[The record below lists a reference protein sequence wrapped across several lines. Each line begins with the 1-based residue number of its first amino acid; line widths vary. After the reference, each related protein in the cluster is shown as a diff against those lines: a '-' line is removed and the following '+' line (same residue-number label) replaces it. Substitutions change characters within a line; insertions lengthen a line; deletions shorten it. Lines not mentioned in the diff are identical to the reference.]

1 LAVPSAVRFSFTG
14 PRRPQLSD
22 QCTLSSS
29 LAFRQSLAQPD
40 LAGRSQSVSASQG
53 LSVPSAH
60 EGAEVYLPRDLPD
73 PATFRP
79 QGLAT
84 LSADYSLRARAGLF
98 SYRQRSWDFA
108 LRSFLLAE
116 GIRRV
121 SAGMNPPTVFPVG
134 SPALLRWAGPTGR
147 GSWAFTLP
155 GVPGTGR
162 RISAASTGCSLG
174 LHPHRA
180 CGSKRRTGFRPCL
193 LPRAFGDQLHSG
205 STAPRSLK
213 RLRPR
218 FIRHPE
224 NREPHKATLSGFW
237 HRIIRER
244 LNESRPGYGF
254 TLRRVVHHCRPPAL
268 LGRSPRS
275 TGAAQVRSGVPSISR
290 DPFSPPFHPFL
301 RLSCGV
307 LDFFQP
313 LGRSISILP

>member
-1 LAVPSAVRFSFTG
+1 
-14 PRRPQLSD
+14 
-22 QCTLSSS
+22 
-29 LAFRQSLAQPD
+29 
-40 LAGRSQSVSASQG
+40 
-53 LSVPSAH
+53 
-60 EGAEVYLPRDLPD
+60 LPD

-275 TGAAQVRSGVPSISR
+275 TGAAQVRSGVPSISLR
-290 DPFSPPFHPFL
+290 FRPGPV
-301 RLSCGV
+301 RLS
-307 LDFFQP
+307 
-313 LGRSISILP
+313 LGNLVGHGSPRPTILMPGLARTPDLHRAPAGRNPDLKPSRTLASKLASDRPRPRL